1 RCLGSGFS
9 LDYSP
14 VPGLPFGKHFLQN
27 VRSAAADA
35 VFSEMVDVHT
45 PLLRELHATARGPI
59 LMWITPAL
67 ERPYLHLSLISIM
80 RFPAQLVIGYAR
92 RSFPAVTKYRLGASL
107 SGHLSDRLEVRS
119 HPVLN
124 RCPSFRAVRLCSTGL
139 SRRSGLPS
147 DY

>member
-1 RCLGSGFS
+1 MKPTILRRCAHCGGLRPFRCLGSGFS

-27 VRSAAADA
+27 VRSAAAAA

-67 ERPYLHLSLISIM
+67 ERPYLHLSLIDICNS
-80 RFPAQLVIGYAR
+80 PCDWSLVMLAV
-92 RSFPAVTKYRLGASL
+92 SPAVASL
-107 SGHLSDRLEVRS
+107 S
-119 HPVLN
+119 
-124 RCPSFRAVRLCSTGL
+124 RCQNVVPAARCCDGVNFT
-139 SRRSGLPS
+139 
-147 DY
+147 